1 MNRVHS
7 NSDSAAGVNALSHH
21 HLSNVSCISSG
32 SLGKRQRRVDF
43 AFGNGNA
50 MCAVTGKISL
60 QEANNALKE
69 LLDAVPGNHK
79 SPSLPDFLGINP
91 TVLSM
96 MMTGVLLSV
105 FGSSAQSLCQ
115 QLERATDVQ
124 NALRDKQVKEYQEQI
139 QKAIEQADKARKAGI
154 FGAIFDW
161 ITGIFET
168 VIGAFKVVEG
178 FLSDNPLE
186 MASGVAYMAAGC
198 AGMVK
203 AGAETAM
210 LFGADPDTCK
220 AIINVTSKIQLGCET
235 VALVLDVF
243 QIGRAFMA
251 TRALSGAAE
260 KVLDSGFGEELA
272 ERMAGAGAGAGEAEI
287 DALAEEFGRQVSENF
302 SKQFE
307 SLDRE
312 MVELGEMEEESAEF
326 SRTAEK
332 NMTRRAGK
340 SFTKEGVEAMA
351 KEAAKVALEKCAQE
365 GEKFLLKNFRN
376 KVLFNMF
383 KKIMSALLSDCSF
396 KGLQAIRCATE
407 GGNQTNAGVIK
418 AEKAK
423 LEKKIEQ
430 LITQQRFQDSIM
442 EQTEGQK
449 KMEQKRLQA
458 LYKGSGAA
466 LKDVLDII
474 DSYSCVQA
482 KIAGWRA

>member
-1 MNRVHS
+1 MNRIYS

-21 HLSNVSCISSG
+21 HLSNVSSVSSG
-32 SLGKRQRRVDF
+32 SLAKRHQRVTF
-43 AFGNGNA
+43 AFGNISSACVG
-50 MCAVTGKISL
+50 TGKISL
-60 QEANNALKE
+60 KEADDALKQ
-69 LLDAVPGNHK
+69 LLNAVPGNHK
-79 SPSLPDFLGINP
+79 APPLPDFLQINP
-91 TVLSM
+91 TLLPM
-96 MMTGVLLSV
+96 MLTALVLSV
-105 FGSSAQSLCQ
+105 FGSNAQLLCQ
-115 QLERATDVQ
+115 QLERATEVQ
-124 NALRDKQVKEYQEQI
+124 KALRDKQVKEYQEQI

-186 MASGVAYMAAGC
+186 MASGVAYMAAGY

-272 ERMAGAGAGAGEAEI
+272 ERMAGAGEEEI

-302 SKQFE
+302 SKAFE
-307 SLDRE
+307 PFERE
-312 MVELGEMEEESAEF
+312 MVELGEMEEESASF
-326 SRTAEK
+326 SRDVEK
-332 NMTRRAGK
+332 NMTQRAGK
-340 SFTKEGVEAMA
+340 SFTKEGVKAMA
-351 KEAAKVALEKCAQE
+351 KEAAKEALEKYMQKE
-365 GEKFLLKNFRN
+365 EKLLLDDFRK
-376 KVLFNMF
+376 KVLSKIF
-383 KKIMSALLSDCSF
+383 KKIIYALIRDYSF
-396 KGLQAIRCATE
+396 KSLQAIRCATE
-407 GGNQTNAGVIK
+407 GGNQANAGVIK
-418 AEKAK
+418 IEKTK

-430 LITQQRFQDSIM
+430 LIAQQQFLEFIM

-458 LYKGSGAA
+458 LYKDSGTA
-466 LKDVLDII
+466 LKDMLDTI
-474 DSYSCVQA
+474 DSYSSVQA

>member
-1 MNRVHS
+1 MNRIYS
-7 NSDSAAGVNALSHH
+7 NSDSAAGVASSHH
-21 HLSNVSCISSG
+21 HLSNVSCVSSG

-50 MCAVTGKISL
+50 MCAVTRKISL
-60 QEANNALKE
+60 QEADNALKE

-79 SPSLPDFLGINP
+79 SPSLPDILLIDP

-115 QLERATDVQ
+115 QLERATEVQ

-178 FLSDNPLE
+178 FLSDNPVE

-251 TRALSGAAE
+251 ARGLTGAAE
-260 KVLDSGFGEELA
+260 KVLDSGFGEEIA

-302 SKQFE
+302 SKAFE
-307 SLDRE
+307 PFERE
-312 MVELGEMEEESAEF
+312 MVDLGEMEEESASF
-326 SRTAEK
+326 SRDVEK
-332 NMTRRAGK
+332 NMTQRAGK
-340 SFTKEGVEAMA
+340 SFTKEGVKAMA
-351 KEAAKVALEKCAQE
+351 KEAAKEALEKYMQKE
-365 GEKFLLKNFRN
+365 EKLLLDDFRK
-376 KVLFNMF
+376 KVLSKIF
-383 KKIMSALLSDCSF
+383 KKIIYALIRDYSF
-396 KGLQAIRCATE
+396 KSLQAIRCATE
-407 GGNQTNAGVIK
+407 GGNQANAGVIK
-418 AEKAK
+418 IEKAK
-423 LEKKIEQ
+423 LEKKIEH
-430 LITQQRFQDSIM
+430 LIARQQFQDFIM
-442 EQTEGQK
+442 EQMEGQK
-449 KMEQKRLQA
+449 EMEQKRLQA

-466 LKDVLDII
+466 LKDTLDII
-474 DSYSCVQA
+474 DQYGSVQA

>member
-1 MNRVHS
+1 MNRIYS
-7 NSDSAAGVNALSHH
+7 NSDSAAGVASSHH
-21 HLSNVSCISSG
+21 HLSNVSCVSSG

-50 MCAVTGKISL
+50 MCAVTEKISL

-79 SPSLPDFLGINP
+79 SPSLPDFLRIDP

-186 MASGVAYMAAGC
+186 MASGVAYMAAGF

-220 AIINVTSKIQLGCET
+220 AVINVTSKIQLGCET

-272 ERMAGAGAGAGEAEI
+272 ERMAGAGKAEI
-287 DALAEEFGRQVSENF
+287 DALAEEFGRQVCENF

-340 SFTKEGVEAMA
+340 SFTKEGVKAMV
-351 KEAAKVALEKCAQE
+351 KEAAKEALEKCAQE
-365 GEKFLLKNFRN
+365 GEKFLLKNIR
-376 KVLFNMF
+376 KQILVNMF
-383 KKIMSALLSDCSF
+383 KKIMSALLRDCSC
-396 KGLQAIRCATE
+396 KSLQAIRCATE

-418 AEKAK
+418 TEKAK

-430 LITQQRFQDSIM
+430 LIARQQFLDFIM
-442 EQTEGQK
+442 EQMEGQK

-458 LYKGSGAA
+458 LYKGSGEA
-466 LKDVLDII
+466 LKDTLDII
-474 DSYSCVQA
+474 DDYSSVQA